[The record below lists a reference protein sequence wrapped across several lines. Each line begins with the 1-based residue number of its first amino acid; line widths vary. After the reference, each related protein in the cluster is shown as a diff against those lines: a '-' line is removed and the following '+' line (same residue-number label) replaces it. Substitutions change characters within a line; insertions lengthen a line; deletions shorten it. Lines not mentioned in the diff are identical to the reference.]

1 MKGNS
6 NSKKTTEE
14 KKNEISVSRKNDLLT
29 LLPIKVKESKELTIN
44 HKLVL
49 AYLIEFNNIDKAKD
63 NGYIYRT
70 NDVISQETGVCL
82 NTLRSSFTKL
92 TDLGFIERTAGHRGK
107 ASEYRLHMSMIKS
120 YGSKAKSYG
129 SKFED
134 EDCTNK
140 LNPNYNDLLL
150 IINELRNEVKSYRSK
165 VEEYKNEVE
174 EYKMKL
180 HPIFENC
187 TTDTD
192 IDKEIETISKDN
204 LLDNNNTE
212 GRNSK
217 EKNNIKEKSTKDNL
231 EILKENSTV
240 EIPNDEDIQREN
252 ESLDEDKD
260 NISKVKS
267 SDNGNLNESRIPSE
281 SRIETRD
288 NISTDNIS
296 DNGNLD
302 ESRISD
308 LVDMYFNQTNIPND
322 NIPSESRIPSDEGN
336 ISDNENPN
344 DMPPLDVDSFFENP
358 FNLLTEYR
366 TNENPSESRIPSDDG
381 RIETRDNIPHN
392 ENSKADEIDCS
403 VFGNETFDSDTISKT
418 QNLVPRCVD
427 GRFVVVEDNISNDE
441 NFKNNNL
448 KTSENMKKTKISK
461 GEISNKGKIS
471 KKANSSNS
479 FIHFGRLVGVCDMKG
494 NVEEYLFN
502 AYDTLKTADDFSE
515 KFTETTEMTIDLTQ
529 LEVSQ
534 DCGSG
539 VWGMLSFNNGE
550 YSFTQSNVNTHY
562 SEKVTQSCAAETAE
576 TSNNAPQAT
585 ETSKV
590 DNHTTEGEIIA
601 PVQPQNTNKASEGNT
616 NTTADNKEDEN
627 TVESPSEDTPKTEI
641 PSDDNDTQNNAL
653 QGDEITKVDN
663 CTANEEITAGNS
675 VKMRPEA
682 SDEKIDTTAEW
693 NNIELFI
700 ITSYRTVRSL
710 IEELSEIPV
719 TNLESF
725 SLAYSPLDY
734 QMSHKYK
741 QTMTSDEW
749 NSFTNTLKNVTDR
762 FFKHWAEVF
771 STRQPSS
778 NFYEQQMYG
787 LVQNNHQQS
796 TATVNDTTNNGAQAS
811 ISSKVGNNT
820 TNTEITAPVQSPIV
834 NKPSESNAAPLPN
847 SIKAW
852 EKVNIYSHIDKKT
865 YTMNEGFEIYKSLAA
880 KDIHNIMTW
889 MKDFC
894 DTMRMAKDNNIITE
908 EQFNDFHNVFNAL
921 SRGKKKYWYN
931 TFCNREPRKTMTS
944 EMQMWEYLAK
954 PKVNKTVDNK
964 TVDNNKT
971 YEDNVILPTHK
982 DFETMNL
989 DDIKNHLLSFVQEH
1003 PNLSDDKKKYVN
1015 DLCMA
1020 YALEPQYVA

>member
-1 MKGNS
+1 M
-6 NSKKTTEE
+6 
-14 KKNEISVSRKNDLLT
+14 
-29 LLPIKVKESKELTIN
+29 
-44 HKLVL
+44 
-49 AYLIEFNNIDKAKD
+49 
-63 NGYIYRT
+63 
-70 NDVISQETGVCL
+70 
-82 NTLRSSFTKL
+82 
-92 TDLGFIERTAGHRGK
+92 
-107 ASEYRLHMSMIKS
+107 
-120 YGSKAKSYG
+120 
-129 SKFED
+129 
-134 EDCTNK
+134 
-140 LNPNYNDLLL
+140 NPNYNDLLL

-180 HPIFENC
+180 NPKSENC

-192 IDKEIETISKDN
+192 IDKETDTISKDN
-204 LLDNNNTE
+204 LLGNNNTE

-252 ESLDEDKD
+252 ESLDEIE
-260 NISKVKS
+260 NTSKVES
-267 SDNGNLNESRIPSE
+267 SNNGNLNESRIPSE

-296 DNGNLD
+296 DNENLN

-322 NIPSESRIPSDEGN
+322 NIPSESRIPSDEDN
-336 ISDNENPN
+336 ISGNENPN
-344 DMPPLDVDSFFENP
+344 DMPPLDVDCFFEDNS
-358 FNLLTEYR
+358 NSTEYR
-366 TNENPSESRIPSDDG
+366 TNENLNESRIPSEDG
-381 RIETRDNIPHN
+381 RIETKDNISDN

-441 NFKNNNL
+441 NSKNNNL

-461 GEISNKGKIS
+461 GEISNKTNISTKGKIS

-515 KFTETTEMTIDLTQ
+515 KFTETTEITIDLTQ

-539 VWGMLSFNNGE
+539 VWGMLSFNDGE

-576 TSNNAPQAT
+576 TSNNALQAT
-585 ETSKV
+585 EIAEVDNYTAEGEKV
-590 DNHTTEGEIIA
+590 DSTQSPI
-601 PVQPQNTNKASEGNT
+601 VNKPSEGN
-616 NTTADNKEDEN
+616 NDTTADSKENEN

-641 PSDDNDTQNNAL
+641 PSDDNDTPNNGPQATETSEVDNHTINTEKVDSTQSPIVNNAS
-653 QGDEITKVDN
+653 
-663 CTANEEITAGNS
+663 EEKSDT
-675 VKMRPEA
+675 PT
-682 SDEKIDTTAEW
+682 DEKKDEKTKREPSGHIFKNPWKGFGDLRMYARFGDDFVHVTGEGCSIREALEYCESK
-693 NNIELFI
+693 NDLKGIQEI
-700 ITSYRTVRSL
+700 IRTVTIQHKVMGNYMTDEYYNDFMRT
-710 IEELSEIPV
+710 V
-719 TNLESF
+719 TAL
-725 SLAYSPLDY
+725 
-734 QMSHKYK
+734 
-741 QTMTSDEW
+741 
-749 NSFTNTLKNVTDR
+749 
-762 FFKHWAEVF
+762 
-771 STRQPSS
+771 
-778 NFYEQQMYG
+778 
-787 LVQNNHQQS
+787 
-796 TATVNDTTNNGAQAS
+796 QAS

-820 TNTEITAPVQSPIV
+820 TEGEIIAPVQPQNT
-834 NKPSESNAAPLPN
+834 NKASENNAAPLPN

-865 YTMNEGFEIYKSLAA
+865 YTMTEGFDIYKSLAA
-880 KDIHNIMTW
+880 KDIHNIMAW

-944 EMQMWEYLAK
+944 EIQMWEYLGR

-964 TVDNNKT
+964 TVDNNKV
-971 YEDNVILPTHK
+971 YEDNVILPTEK
-982 DFETMNL
+982 DFESMNL
-989 DDIKNHLLSFVQEH
+989 DDIKNSLLNFVQEH
-1003 PNLSDDKKKYVN
+1003 PNLSDDKKEYIN
-1015 DLCMA
+1015 DLCIA
-1020 YALEPQYVA
+1020 YTLDPQYVA

>member
-14 KKNEISVSRKNDLLT
+14 KKNEKKMTNADLMQFLGKYDSIIKDKMISDNAKKVLSCLLYVGSKQNESFTIGQRTISELTGVPKNKISANIAILVDKGFINCNVGERGKNSEYTINYETMKSYVSISVPSVPNNEGTVKRTVEGTPKDAEIQRVMERIEVYQKCINEELGT
-29 LLPIKVKESKELTIN
+29 LKKMLFGDIN
-44 HKLVL
+44 
-49 AYLIEFNNIDKAKD
+49 INININNNINLKD
-63 NGYIYRT
+63 NILN
-70 NDVISQETGVCL
+70 ND
-82 NTLRSSFTKL
+82 
-92 TDLGFIERTAGHRGK
+92 
-107 ASEYRLHMSMIKS
+107 
-120 YGSKAKSYG
+120 
-129 SKFED
+129 
-134 EDCTNK
+134 
-140 LNPNYNDLLL
+140 
-150 IINELRNEVKSYRSK
+150 
-165 VEEYKNEVE
+165 
-174 EYKMKL
+174 
-180 HPIFENC
+180 
-187 TTDTD
+187 
-192 IDKEIETISKDN
+192 
-204 LLDNNNTE
+204 NTE
-212 GRNSK
+212 GY
-217 EKNNIKEKSTKDNL
+217 NIKDQEKKKNISTGNL
-231 EILKENSTV
+231 EKLKENSTV

-252 ESLDEDKD
+252 ESLDE
-260 NISKVKS
+260 
-267 SDNGNLNESRIPSE
+267 SRIPSE

-296 DNGNLD
+296 NNENLN

-322 NIPSESRIPSDEGN
+322 NIPSESRIPSEDN
-336 ISDNENPN
+336 ISTDENPN
-344 DMPPLDVDSFFENP
+344 DMPPLDVDCFFEN
-358 FNLLTEYR
+358 NYNQYTEYR
-366 TNENPSESRIPSDDG
+366 DNENLNESRIPSEDG
-381 RIETRDNIPHN
+381 RIETRDNISTDNISDN

-427 GRFVVVEDNISNDE
+427 GRFVVVEDNSKANNISND
-441 NFKNNNL
+441 NNS
-448 KTSENMKKTKISK
+448 SENMKKTKISK
-461 GEISNKGKIS
+461 GEISNKSNISNKGKIS

-515 KFTETTEMTIDLTQ
+515 KFTETTEITIDLTQ

-550 YSFTQSNVNTHY
+550 YSFTQSNVNTQY

-576 TSNNAPQAT
+576 TSNNVPQGDEIA
-585 ETSKV
+585 EV
-590 DNHTTEGEIIA
+590 DNYTTEGEKVDSTQSQIA
-601 PVQPQNTNKASEGNT
+601 NKASEGN
-616 NTTADNKEDEN
+616 NETTADSKEDEKATEMPNADEKN
-627 TVESPSEDTPKTEI
+627 TE
-641 PSDDNDTQNNAL
+641 
-653 QGDEITKVDN
+653 VDSN
-663 CTANEEITAGNS
+663 TTNEEKTAGNS

-710 IEELSEIPV
+710 IEELGEIPV

-734 QMSHKYK
+734 QMTHEYK

-749 NSFTNTLKNVTDR
+749 NSFANTLKNVTDR
-762 FFKHWAEVF
+762 FFRHWAEVF

-796 TATVNDTTNNGAQAS
+796 TATVNDTSNNGIQAS
-811 ISSKVGNNT
+811 ISSKVDNYT
-820 TNTEITAPVQSPIV
+820 TEGEKVAPVQSTIA
-834 NKPSESNAAPLPN
+834 NKASENNAAPLPN

-865 YTMNEGFEIYKSLAA
+865 YTMNEGFEIYKALSA
-880 KDIHNIMTW
+880 KDIHSLMTW

-931 TFCNREPRKTMTS
+931 AFSNREPRKTMTS
-944 EMQMWEYLAK
+944 EMQMWEYLGK
-954 PKVNKTVDNK
+954 PKVNKADNK
-964 TVDNNKT
+964 TVDNNKV
-971 YEDNVILPTHK
+971 YEDNVILPTDK
-982 DFETMNL
+982 DFESMSL
-989 DDIKNHLLSFVQEH
+989 DDIKNHLLTFVQEH
-1003 PNLSDDKKKYVN
+1003 PNLSDDKKAYIN
-1015 DLCMA
+1015 NLCIA
-1020 YALEPQYVA
+1020 YTIEPQYVA